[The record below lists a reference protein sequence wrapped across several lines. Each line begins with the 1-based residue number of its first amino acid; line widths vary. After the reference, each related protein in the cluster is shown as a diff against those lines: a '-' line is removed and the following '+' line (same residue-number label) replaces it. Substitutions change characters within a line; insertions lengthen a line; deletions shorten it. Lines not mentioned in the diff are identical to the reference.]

1 MENLENLTLPE
12 ITEFSLNSVD
22 EIEIQGP
29 LNYFLNVNRE
39 SKSEIYRFFFMKE
52 LQKFSAIQKQIKLK
66 TEVNGKKAIIL
77 NEKRKGRG
85 KTFEMTVYYLQQK
98 NSWKLVLEKFQQ
110 SSDLLR
116 VNNSLRN
123 SFPKYLKKDQ
133 PFVSNKRIFK
143 LQGKLKIQIKDIC
156 VDCVKISMEKLP
168 GYNQKGIIIFYLD
181 LKGNLMYKANYHPKS
196 EYATVSPDH
205 YLMVNRKK
213 YGLLHCAILSSLV
226 EKNSV
231 APS

>member
-1 MENLENLTLPE
+1 MEDLKNLTLPE
-12 ITEFSLNSVD
+12 ITEFNKDTVD

-29 LNYFLNVNRE
+29 LNYFVNINRA
-39 SKSEIYRFFFMKE
+39 SPIKIYRFFFMKE
-52 LQKFSAIQKQIKLK
+52 LQKFSAIQKQIKIK
-66 TEVNGKKAIIL
+66 AEGKEAIIL

-85 KTFEMTVYYLQQK
+85 KTFEMTDYYIQQK
-98 NSWKLVLEKFQQ
+98 NSWKLILEKFQQ

-123 SFPKYLKKDQ
+123 SFPKILKKDQ

-143 LQGKLKIQIKDIC
+143 LIGKLKIQIQKIHF
-156 VDCVKISMEKLP
+156 DCVKISMEKLP
-168 GYNQKGIIIFYLD
+168 GFNQKGIIIFYLD

-205 YLMVNRKK
+205 YIMVNRKK
-213 YGLLHCAILSSLV
+213 YGLLHCAIISSLV